1 MMKKSIMG
9 EGGALWNCGDA
20 EIEKPCE
27 ECTLLGLVAGLEYP
41 NGTNANIDTGMWM
54 HHMVAF
60 TVGPGRWDPTC
71 LAKKDSLP
79 HFAVGSNPSE
89 SERSFSSG
97 NERTPL
103 SLLGRKEFIDGD
115 KAGYHLRKEDQYR
128 FIVDL
133 VSRTRFGRVRRMPT
147 KYQQMNMNM
156 DDRTVYLTITYDLI
170 DGPMPTG
177 WSNLK
182 PVWFVLTISLPI
194 SNPKELTRWR

>member
-1 MMKKSIMG
+1 MMKKNIMN

-41 NGTNANIDTGMWM
+41 NGTNANIDSGMWM

-71 LAKKDSLP
+71 IQEPTSLP
-79 HFAVGSNPSE
+79 HFGVGTKPSE

-103 SLLGRKEFIDGD
+103 SLVNRKEFLNGE
-115 KAGYHLRKEDQYR
+115 KMGYHLRKEDHYR

-133 VSRTRFGRVRRMPT
+133 MNVSIF
-147 KYQQMNMNM
+147 
-156 DDRTVYLTITYDLI
+156 
-170 DGPMPTG
+170 
-177 WSNLK
+177 
-182 PVWFVLTISLPI
+182 
-194 SNPKELTRWR
+194 

>member
-1 MMKKSIMG
+1 MMKKSITN

-41 NGTNANIDTGMWM
+41 NGTNGNQIWFFFSREMLITGAANIDTGMWM

-71 LAKKDSLP
+71 IQKPDSLP
-79 HFAVGSNPSE
+79 HFGVGTKPSE

-103 SLLGRKEFIDGD
+103 SLLGRKEFMDGD

-133 VSRTRFGRVRRMPT
+133 
-147 KYQQMNMNM
+147 MNVGKALG
-156 DDRTVYLTITYDLI
+156 DHKI
-170 DGPMPTG
+170 PC
-177 WSNLK
+177 
-182 PVWFVLTISLPI
+182 
-194 SNPKELTRWR
+194 

>member
-1 MMKKSIMG
+1 MMKKSIMN

-54 HHMVAF
+54 HHVCYTCISSSSAQIANLAAFQMVAF

-71 LAKKDSLP
+71 IQEPTSLP
-79 HFAVGSNPSE
+79 HFGVGTKPSE

-103 SLLGRKEFIDGD
+103 SLVGRKEFLSGE
-115 KAGYHLRKEDQYR
+115 KLGYHLRKEDHYR

-133 VSRTRFGRVRRMPT
+133 MNVSNIYNAR
-147 KYQQMNMNM
+147 
-156 DDRTVYLTITYDLI
+156 
-170 DGPMPTG
+170 
-177 WSNLK
+177 
-182 PVWFVLTISLPI
+182 
-194 SNPKELTRWR
+194 